1 MNKEALE
8 EVCRLAAEGCDEW
21 SDMIDKLQAIQGK
34 VGKAFAQMIEFMCQ
48 QGLIGRAHPFS
59 LEELKSYY
67 RYSHTERSHVD
78 GICGYAE
85 TNDGK
90 IYAVIVAQ
98 SINGMFVAARNIHMT
113 DNKSFFVW
121 RKHIRDRMAI
131 LESHS
136 VRRRY
141 EGGKMAWQSR
151 LKNGFLLSTRR

>member
-67 RYSHTERSHVD
+67 RYSHTERSPAD
-78 GICGYAE
+78 GVCGYAE

-90 IYAVIVAQ
+90 IYAVIVVK

-113 DNKSFFVW
+113 DNKSFLFGENTYGTEW
-121 RKHIRDRMAI
+121 RFWNHIPSEEDI
-131 LESHS
+131 KETKWH
-136 VRRRY
+136 
-141 EGGKMAWQSR
+141 GKVA
-151 LKNGFLLSTRR
+151 